1 MCCRYY
7 IGESTE
13 MSLIVEDSC
22 VDCKET
28 KEERVL
34 SHYKQIVINLACED
48 DLQEVDLQILKEK
61 VEECLN
67 INADPEKITE
77 IRVRVN
83 RIALLRLQRVLIR
96 LRQ

>member
-1 MCCRYY
+1 M
-7 IGESTE
+7 
-13 MSLIVEDSC
+13 
-22 VDCKET
+22 
-28 KEERVL
+28 

-67 INADPEKITE
+67 INADPEKIKE

-83 RIALLRLQRVLIR
+83 
-96 LRQ
+96 